1 MKEESANWTLL
12 PDKRFIAPSP
22 IESSVWCYDCKMSP
36 VARYLVPAT
45 RHRAEQSIA
54 RSRFICT
61 VQRAENA
68 AAAQA
73 LIRELNAEFG
83 DATHNCWA
91 YVAGPP
97 GSTSVIG
104 MSDAGEP
111 HGTAG
116 RPMLTVLLHSG
127 VGEIAAVVTR
137 YYGGTKL
144 GTGGLVKAYG
154 GTVQLALD
162 TLPIAERIDYV
173 EVTMSIGYPNITLV
187 QQAIVSLEAEVIGQ
201 DYAVDVRYRLRV
213 PRANAEKLRAL
224 VADATRGEGE
234 FRADSD

>member
-1 MKEESANWTLL
+1 
-12 PDKRFIAPSP
+12 
-22 IESSVWCYDCKMSP
+22 MSDI
-36 VARYLVPAT
+36 ARYMVPAA
-45 RHRAEQSIA
+45 RHRVERTIQ

-61 VQRAENA
+61 IQRVADA
-68 AAAQA
+68 PSAQA
-73 LIRELNAEFG
+73 LLRELNAEFQ

-97 GSTSVIG
+97 GSTNVIG

-116 RPMLTVLLHSG
+116 RPMLTVLLHSD

-154 GTVQLALD
+154 GIVQLALEE
-162 TLPIAERIDYV
+162 LPKAEWVDYV
-173 EVTMSIGYPNITLV
+173 DAVVSVGYPSV
-187 QQAIVSLEAEVIGQ
+187 SAIQRAIASLGAEVIENE
-201 DYAVDVRYRLRV
+201 YAAQVRYRLRV
-213 PRANAEKLRAL
+213 PRANVAAL
-224 VADATRGEGE
+224 ITAVADATSGEGRLRLE
-234 FRADSD
+234 

>member
-1 MKEESANWTLL
+1 MN
-12 PDKRFIAPSP
+12 DF
-22 IESSVWCYDCKMSP
+22 
-36 VARYLVPAT
+36 ARYMVPAA
-45 RHRAEQSIA
+45 RHRVERTIE

-61 VQRAENA
+61 IQRVADA
-68 AAAQA
+68 SSAQA
-73 LIRELNAEFG
+73 LLRELNVEFQ

-91 YVAGPP
+91 YVAGSP

-127 VGEIAAVVTR
+127 VGEIGAVVTR

-154 GTVQLALD
+154 GIVQLALEEL
-162 TLPIAERIDYV
+162 TKTEWVDYV
-173 EVTMSIGYPNITLV
+173 DVVVSVGYPSV
-187 QQAIVSLEAEVIGQ
+187 SAIQRVIASLGAEVVEQEYG
-201 DYAVDVRYRLRV
+201 AEVSCRLRV
-213 PRANAEKLRAL
+213 PRANVAELRTTL
-224 VADATRGEGE
+224 ADATSGEGRLRLE
-234 FRADSD
+234 